1 MNVNNSECINKYKTL
16 AYNKKHLF
24 ISGSISTGKTM
35 LCNLLFE
42 YLDYYTPVAY
52 IKEYID
58 YNTDGE
64 FKLKLLH
71 DGLISNF
78 EFQNYILDCYETQLN
93 SSIYEDADI
102 VIWDRHPIESLEVFC
117 ATNNS
122 ICNEQRLKLRLRIEQ
137 LSRRYQIPQLTNK
150 NVGVINADT
159 SRISTEVIEEALVN
173 TFIHPLLLGL
183 SNGSIYVFLFCSDTN
198 TQFKR
203 LTKRNRTP
211 EIESYKSKEDLN
223 ILNNQYA
230 LFYTELVQQ
239 KLNQIN

>member
-1 MNVNNSECINKYKTL
+1 MNVNNSECINKCKTYTYK
-16 AYNKKHLF
+16 KQHIF
-24 ISGSISTGKTM
+24 ISGSISVGKTM

-42 YLDYYTPVAY
+42 YLDYYTPIAY

-58 YNTDGE
+58 YNNDGE
-64 FKLKLLH
+64 FTLKHLH
-71 DGLISNF
+71 DSLISNF
-78 EFQNYILDCYETQLN
+78 EFQNYVLDCYETQLN

-117 ATNNS
+117 ANNNS
-122 ICNEQRLKLRLRIEQ
+122 LSNEQRQKLKLRIEQ

-150 NVGVINADT
+150 DVSVINIDT
-159 SRISTEVIEEALVN
+159 SRISTELIEEALVN

-183 SNGSIYVFLFCSDTN
+183 SDGSIYVFLFCSDTN

-211 EIESYKSKEDLN
+211 EIELYKSKEDLN
-223 ILNNQYA
+223 DLNNQYA
-230 LFYTELVQQ
+230 LFYTNLVRK
-239 KLNQIN
+239 KLNQTN